1 MTNQVER
8 ALKLVSTGTLT
19 IAVVQAAKGSRGI
32 SLPKMMNHSTGKTST
47 RQTGF
52 NDVTWGTSTRA
63 YAKAI
68 RKLQDHKFEAIITS
82 SLEFS
87 KKSHHTSDERLNNA
101 IVEDKLDLDER
112 AQLVNISD
120 SESEEC
126 EDGSSQAEA
135 VLDSE

>member
-19 IAVVQAAKGSRGI
+19 IAVVQAAKGSRSI
-32 SLPKMMNHSTGKTST
+32 SLPKMMNYSTGKTST

-68 RKLQDHKFEAIITS
+68 RNLPDHKFEAVITS

-87 KKSHHTSDERLNNA
+87 KKSHRHGASDERLNDGV
-101 IVEDKLDLDER
+101 VEDELDLDER
-112 AQLVNISD
+112 AQLVDISD
-120 SESEEC
+120 SESE
-126 EDGSSQAEA
+126 DGGSQAQA
-135 VLDSE
+135 ISDSE

>member
-19 IAVVQAAKGSRGI
+19 IAVVQAAKGSRSI
-32 SLPKMMNHSTGKTST
+32 SLPKMMNYSTSKTST

-52 NDVTWGTSTRA
+52 NDVTWGTPTCA

-68 RKLQDHKFEAIITS
+68 RNLPDHKFEAVITS

-87 KKSHHTSDERLNNA
+87 KKSHHASDERLNDGV
-101 IVEDKLDLDER
+101 VEDELDLDEC
-112 AQLVNISD
+112 AQLVDISD
-120 SESEEC
+120 SESE
-126 EDGSSQAEA
+126 DGGSQAQA
-135 VLDSE
+135 ISDSEW

>member
-1 MTNQVER
+1 MTNQEER

-19 IAVVQAAKGSRGI
+19 IAVVQAAKGSRSI
-32 SLPKMMNHSTGKTST
+32 SLPKMMNYSTGKTST

-68 RKLQDHKFEAIITS
+68 RNLPDHKFEAIITS

-87 KKSHHTSDERLNNA
+87 KKSHCASDERLNDGV
-101 IVEDKLDLDER
+101 VEDELDLDER
-112 AQLVNISD
+112 AQLVDISD
-120 SESEEC
+120 SESE
-126 EDGSSQAEA
+126 DGGSQAQA
-135 VLDSE
+135 ISDSE

>member
-19 IAVVQAAKGSRGI
+19 IAVVQAAKGSRSI
-32 SLPKMMNHSTGKTST
+32 SLPKMMNYSTGKTST

-68 RKLQDHKFEAIITS
+68 RNLQDHKFEAIITS

-87 KKSHHTSDERLNNA
+87 KKNRRAGDERLSDGVA
-101 IVEDKLDLDER
+101 EDELDLDER
-112 AQLVNISD
+112 AQLVDISD
-120 SESEEC
+120 SESE
-126 EDGSSQAEA
+126 GGGSQARGISDTE
-135 VLDSE
+135 